1 MFTQDDAHG
10 LSGTIGVLYAAQSRP
25 EVVQAMMTA
34 MNQRFQ
40 LVATTCEEF
49 SSDTSFYMV
58 HGLRTAVPAVPDHAA
73 YIHDNP
79 LVVPLSRAGATPVMQ
94 LRQQVSLAQWKG
106 TDHYNGIAR
115 VSGIHDQLVIIARS
129 APSMVTVGLFRD
141 AVFSGPERALNRLL
155 QPHLAAAWQRVHQ
168 TEPSP
173 AFTRSLR
180 ITLSPELRP
189 LQLSVA
195 AGQVFRDYFPRAR
208 NGGALPDTVQGWLL
222 HALAELRSK
231 PPTRPLRALTVE
243 MERSRR
249 DGTSLVVALVD
260 LDFFK
265 RLNDTYGHLAGDET
279 LCWFAAAVGGAI
291 RPYDHGGR
299 YGGEEFVAVLSST
312 SAQDAALIAERI
324 RTEVQRYEGAA
335 RYKVSIGIASTDAQG
350 SDSLALLI
358 QQADRALY
366 RAKQHGRDRIEMAL

>member
-243 MERSRR
+243 SARGRLLLRCFPEPR
-249 DGTSLVVALVD
+249 DGLVHLVMMETPAMP
-260 LDFFK
+260 DFFRLKAAGLTARECEVLHWIAQGK
-265 RLNDTYGHLAGDET
+265 RDAEVAVVLD
-279 LCWFAAAVGGAI
+279 CAAATVSKHVEHILAKF
-291 RPYDHGGR
+291 RVETR
-299 YGGEEFVAVLSST
+299 
-312 SAQDAALIAERI
+312 SAAANTARDWLRDP
-324 RTEVQRYEGAA
+324 AA
-335 RYKVSIGIASTDAQG
+335 T
-350 SDSLALLI
+350 
-358 QQADRALY
+358 
-366 RAKQHGRDRIEMAL
+366 